1 MVLSTTCSYS
11 CAAVDESLADS
22 TSASR
27 GPSDVVELV
36 DESSQWRGIFRCVK
50 YLRCAVRVSSVESV
64 DGRRERR
71 HV

>member
-22 TSASR
+22 TSAS
-27 GPSDVVELV
+27 PTDVVELV
-36 DESSQWRGIFRCVK
+36 DESSQWRGIFRRVK